1 MRGLTDKNCFRG
13 GLVYMSLKRQLD
25 KLAAYVSNGFP
36 FVSLYLNARA
46 ARPVREDVER
56 FVHDEFNRHA
66 KSFGPDAPERESLE
80 RDAGRIRL
88 YLRDNLEKSTNGIA
102 IFACAGAHNYFEAI
116 QLDAP
121 INEHSLYVS
130 NVPQLYPLA
139 HVIDQYPRY
148 VALLADERMA
158 RLFVFD
164 LGKTERALE
173 YYNLKTSRDRIA
185 EKPSMRCQHRIE
197 NHRRH
202 HIKEI
207 SEKLEQVVNQ
217 EHAQHIVLAG
227 DEAFIS
233 ALRERFP
240 SYMDEMVIDIL
251 DLDMRTPEHEILN
264 ATIESLREDNI
275 QTDAEKVRELFD
287 RHNRGRAAAVG
298 VRDTMDAL
306 ANGQVEE
313 LIISTS
319 LKDINADKAEPS
331 SIPVISVPADV
342 PAGYLSEPRSADVVA
357 DKLVTGALA
366 AGSTVTF
373 IEDPKL
379 LGDVGGVGA
388 FLRYQI

>member
-1 MRGLTDKNCFRG
+1 
-13 GLVYMSLKRQLD
+13 MSLKRQLD
-25 KLAAYVSNGFP
+25 KLAAFVPNGFP
-36 FVSLYLNARA
+36 FISLYLNARTA
-46 ARPVREDVER
+46 GNGHDIERYVR
-56 FVHDEFNRHA
+56 DEFKRHA
-66 KSFGPDAPERESLE
+66 ASFGVEAPERESFE
-80 RDAGRIRL
+80 RDAGRISI
-88 YLRDNLEKSTNGIA
+88 YLRDKLKRSANGLA

-121 INEHSLYVS
+121 IDEHSLYVS

-139 HVIDQYPRY
+139 RVIDQYPRY
-148 VALLADERMA
+148 VALLADGRVA

-164 LGKTERALE
+164 LGKTESALE
-173 YYNLKTSRDRIA
+173 YYNLKTSQSRMV

-197 NHRRH
+197 NHRRR

-207 SEKLEQVVNQ
+207 SEKLEQVVDQ
-217 EHAQHIVLAG
+217 ERAQHIVLAG
-227 DEAFIS
+227 DEALIS
-233 ALRERFP
+233 ALREKIP
-240 SYMDEMVIDIL
+240 SYLDEMVIDIL
-251 DLDMRTPEHEILN
+251 DLDMRTPEHEILK
-264 ATIESLREDNI
+264 ATIESLRENNI
-275 QTDAEKVRELFD
+275 QTDAEKVRELLD
-287 RHNRGRAAAVG
+287 RYNQGRAAAVG

-319 LKDINADKAEPS
+319 LKDIKADKAEPNI
-331 SIPVISVPADV
+331 IPLISLPADV

-373 IEDPKL
+373 IEDPRL